1 MNGFAAS
8 GMGPSGL
15 GARRHVHVAA
25 PLMLSLATCS
35 AWAWEEVPPTPVP
48 ALAATA
54 ADQRTIPAQLEVSAS
69 NLPRFDNVDGATRA
83 SRVDLTW
90 LPPRQPGLGL
100 VMGMSLGMTNRTAPE
115 FAASG
120 AYLNPTPRID
130 LGFHWRYTLD
140 SQYRIDFTAW
150 HRMAPTD
157 AIDLV
162 QSREPTYGARVEM
175 RLGSLPKSG
184 LIADRGFVG
193 VQLDG
198 GARITLRR
206 SGGKPMVYYRTNF

>member
-1 MNGFAAS
+1 
-8 GMGPSGL
+8 
-15 GARRHVHVAA
+15 
-25 PLMLSLATCS
+25 
-35 AWAWEEVPPTPVP
+35 VP

-54 ADQRTIPAQLEVSAS
+54 AAQRTTPAQLEFSAS
-69 NLPRFDNVDGATRA
+69 DLPRFENVDGSTRA

-100 VMGMSLGMTNRTAPE
+100 AMGMSVGMTNRTAPG
-115 FAASG
+115 FAAG
-120 AYLNPTPRID
+120 GPYLNPTPRID
-130 LGFHWRYTLD
+130 LGFHWRYTMD

-150 HRMAPTD
+150 HRMAAAD

-175 RLGSLPKSG
+175 GLNSMPKSG
-184 LIADRGFVG
+184 LVAERGFVG
-193 VQLDG
+193 LQLDG

-206 SGGKPMVYYRTNF
+206 SGGKPMVYYRVNF